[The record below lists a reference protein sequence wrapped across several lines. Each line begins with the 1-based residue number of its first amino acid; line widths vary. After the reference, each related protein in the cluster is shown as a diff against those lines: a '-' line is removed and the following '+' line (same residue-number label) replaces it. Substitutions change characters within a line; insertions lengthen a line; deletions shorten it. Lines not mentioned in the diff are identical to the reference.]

1 MEVDPLMSSPN
12 ARWLT
17 KALAALWATLVPAV
31 ALACPACA
39 GRDDGT
45 SLRTFAVLAS
55 MVFVPF
61 VVAGVIVRIVRR
73 IESDSPR

>member
-1 MEVDPLMSSPN
+1 MSRLR
-12 ARWLT
+12 AAWTIAVMLWFTLT
-17 KALAALWATLVPAV
+17 PSV

-45 SLRTFAVLAS
+45 SLKTFGVLAS

-61 VVAGVIVRIVRR
+61 VVAGVIIQIIRR
-73 IESDSPR
+73 LESDSSH